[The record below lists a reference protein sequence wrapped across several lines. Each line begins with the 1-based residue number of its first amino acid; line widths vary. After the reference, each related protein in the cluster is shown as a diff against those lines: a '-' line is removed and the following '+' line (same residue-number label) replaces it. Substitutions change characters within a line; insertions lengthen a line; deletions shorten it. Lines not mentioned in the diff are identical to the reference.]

1 MGTPAGCE
9 SRWPGFF
16 EFFARHALVGSWDVE
31 VDLACWLAM
40 LGGFLDI
47 LLDFLIYLEIY

>member
-9 SRWPGFF
+9 SGWPGFF
-16 EFFARHALVGSWDVE
+16 EFFARHALVESWDVG